1 VTVGRILDKKGH
13 QVFSVDEKASLSAA
27 VAELA
32 MQHVG
37 VLVVVNAA
45 REPVGIISER
55 DIVKAIF
62 RGVDLKT
69 ETVADAMTRLI
80 VSCALDDTEGEVMER
95 MGKANV
101 RHLPVRHYGKMV
113 GVVSARDLLQLRIEK
128 LEALMKE
135 VRSQAGLPD

>member
-1 VTVGRILDKKGH
+1 
-13 QVFSVDEKASLSAA
+13 
-27 VAELA
+27 
-32 MQHVG
+32 
-37 VLVVVNAA
+37 
-45 REPVGIISER
+45 
-55 DIVKAIF
+55 
-62 RGVDLKT
+62 
-69 ETVADAMTRLI
+69 MTRLI

-128 LEALMKE
+128 LEALKKE